1 MTSSSLS
8 VEQSGGDKPS
18 RRPQRNTSPLVW
30 MCSAGALL
38 GLLMLRSQQ
47 LHGVVAGKVAQTDAA
62 RAISDPA
69 VTELAVNVGFYV
81 GVVLSTLLST
91 LYFSLTSIA
100 ESTFFPGL
108 KRGGLRFRVGLLG
121 CAAIVSLLG
130 VQLVSLLLSLTSPK
144 DHWATFVYVAFVGA
158 SSPFMFRSQWSSSSS
173 KTTAAIFAAS
183 LATAA
188 VSLAL

>member
-8 VEQSGGDKPS
+8 VEQPGGEMPS

-30 MCSAGALL
+30 MCSTGALL
-38 GLLMLRSQQ
+38 GLLLLRSQQ
-47 LHGVVAGKVAQTDAA
+47 LHEVVAGKVAQTDAA
-62 RAISDPA
+62 RAISDPG

-100 ESTFFPGL
+100 ESTFFPVL

-121 CAAIVSLLG
+121 CTAIVSLLG

-144 DHWATFVYVAFVGA
+144 DHWATFVYVALVGA
-158 SSPFMFRSQWSSSSS
+158 SSPFIFRKQWSNSSP
-173 KTTAAIFAAS
+173 KTTTAIVATS

>member
-1 MTSSSLS
+1 MTSYSLS
-8 VEQSGGDKPS
+8 MEQPAGHKPS
-18 RRPQRNTSPLVW
+18 RRPRRNTSPLIWV
-30 MCSAGALL
+30 CSAEALL
-38 GLLMLRSQQ
+38 GLLLFRSQQ
-47 LHGVVAGKVAQTDAA
+47 LRTVVAGQVAQTDAA
-62 RAISDPA
+62 RAISDPV

-108 KRGGLRFRVGLLG
+108 KRGGLRFRIGLLG
-121 CAAIVSLLG
+121 CTAIVSLLG

-144 DHWATFVYVAFVGA
+144 DHWATFVYVALVGA
-158 SSPFMFRSQWSSSSS
+158 CSPFIFRKQWSSSPS
-173 KTTAAIFAAS
+173 KTTAVIFAAS

>member
-8 VEQSGGDKPS
+8 VEQSTGDKPS
-18 RRPQRNTSPLVW
+18 RRLQRNTSPLVW

-38 GLLMLRSQQ
+38 GLLLLRSQQ
-47 LHGVVAGKVAQTDAA
+47 LHGVVSGKVAQTDAA
-62 RAISDPA
+62 RSISDPA

-100 ESTFFPGL
+100 ESTFFAGL

-121 CAAIVSLLG
+121 CTAIVSLLG

-144 DHWATFVYVAFVGA
+144 DHWATFVYVALVGA
-158 SSPFMFRSQWSSSSS
+158 CSPIMFRKQWSSSSS
-173 KTTAAIFAAS
+173 KTTAAIFATS